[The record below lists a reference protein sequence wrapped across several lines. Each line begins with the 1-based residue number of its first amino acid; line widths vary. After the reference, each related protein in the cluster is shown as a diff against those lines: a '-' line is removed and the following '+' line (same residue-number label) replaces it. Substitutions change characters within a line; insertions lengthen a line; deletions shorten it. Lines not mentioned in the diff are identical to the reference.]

1 MKRSSTVLLLFTLIF
16 LPAVLRGA
24 IPASE
29 RQALIA
35 FYASTGGDSWTVN
48 TGWKTEPLDADGF
61 ALPGTEN
68 TWYGVTTDSSNSM
81 VTALILASNNLVGSL
96 PAGIGDLPNLT
107 ILNVRGNR
115 LSGSL
120 PAELWTLTNL
130 TVLQLYQNEFSG
142 TLAAEI
148 GDLTNL
154 TALNLYANQLTG
166 SLPSSLG
173 NLVNLQTLSLY
184 SNQLSGEIPVELG
197 NLVNLTTLDLHSNQL
212 SGSIPSS
219 LGGLSALRDLFLHS
233 NALTG
238 SLPTEL
244 GNLTSL
250 RKLYLRYNQ
259 LTGSIPASFGGLAYL
274 QEFVAGNNLL
284 SGSIP
289 TELGGLAALT
299 TLDLRF
305 NELEGSIP
313 ASFSGLSSIRTL
325 YLQFNNLTG
334 SLPVE
339 LGGLTT
345 LTDLR
350 LQSNQ
355 LTGTIPAELG
365 NLTNLVWLYIHLNQL
380 SGAIPTTLA
389 NLTKLG
395 YLHLYSNQLT
405 GSIPPELG
413 TLSQLVDLTINS
425 NALEGSIPAELG
437 NLTRLQIF
445 NIYGNKLSGAIPA
458 SLTNLTAL
466 VPASTNLGYNALY
479 SSDGTLTAFLNAADP
494 DWASTQTV
502 APSSVTATSV
512 DGAGILISWSPIAF
526 SGYTGYYQVFVSE
539 TAGGPYT
546 AAGQTANKTT
556 SSLQLTGFTPG
567 RTYYFVVRTH
577 TDAHAAN
584 ANALDSLDSA
594 EASATAWTQVNVR
607 ITGTILAGESPLA
620 GVVLSGL
627 AGDPMTNALGVY
639 DVTASAGWS
648 GMVTPTLAGYTFTP
662 ASRTYASVTE
672 DQLNQD
678 YAAALVPATI
688 TVTSP
693 NGGEAW
699 TAGTSHAVTWTS
711 TGLADSVTI
720 DLYKGGVYS
729 KTLGTAAATAGTFA
743 WTIASNETA
752 GTDYRVLVW
761 QGSVSDDSDAD
772 FTVTAAVRVDFNKDG
787 REDLLWRYYGTGGR
801 NRAWLL
807 GATGGTALLLAGPDP
822 ELQAGATAGG
832 IAGSA
837 ERIAGMMGASRSG
850 KLIVADPRDAVDP
863 RRWRE
868 GRKSGAEGRKGTEGS
883 DPEMSALPLSAGVS
897 DPGLAAAVCAA
908 DPAMT
913 IQATALLGG
922 GDIPAVSDMTWQ
934 IVGTGDF
941 NNDGS
946 VDVLWRYNGAG
957 GKVRVWYMSGTTLLS
972 GADITSVSDLS
983 WQVAGTGDFN
993 KDGHVDILWRY
1004 NGTGGQVRVWYMNG
1018 ISIIGGANLCAVPDL
1033 NWQVGGT
1040 GDFNKDGSVDILWRY
1055 NGTGGRNRV
1064 WYMNGVSIIG
1074 GADLLAVS
1082 DLNWQI
1088 GGVADYSG
1096 DGNVDVVWRYAGAAG
1111 YVYVWDLNGIAWTQT
1126 EKLAAATDQ
1135 NWKIVSR

>member
-1 MKRSSTVLLLFTLIF
+1 MKRAAFVVISILLAGFGLSAL
-16 LPAVLRGA
+16 AA
-24 IPASE
+24 IPASQ

-35 FYASTGGDSWTVN
+35 LYNATGGDSWTN
-48 TGWKTEPLDADGF
+48 RTGWKTPPLDSDGF
-61 ALPGTEN
+61 AMPGTEN
-68 TWYGVTTDSSNSM
+68 TWYGVTTGASNTT
-81 VTALILASNNLVGSL
+81 VTGINLSSNNLVGSL
-96 PAGIGDLPNLT
+96 PSSISDLTGLTALNLHT
-107 ILNVRGNR
+107 NL

-120 PAELWTLTNL
+120 PASLGSLTGLTLL
-130 TVLQLYQNEFSG
+130 HLYQNSF
-142 TLAAEI
+142 
-148 GDLTNL
+148 
-154 TALNLYANQLTG
+154 
-166 SLPSSLG
+166 
-173 NLVNLQTLSLY
+173 
-184 SNQLSGEIPVELG
+184 
-197 NLVNLTTLDLHSNQL
+197 
-212 SGSIPSS
+212 
-219 LGGLSALRDLFLHS
+219 
-233 NALTG
+233 TG

-244 GNLTSL
+244 GSLTNLTVFDA
-250 RKLYLRYNQ
+250 YQNQ
-259 LTGSIPASFGGLAYL
+259 FTGSIPASFGGLTSLQSLLLQSNQLEGGLPAELASLTNLQQLNFHSNLLTGSIPAGYGGMTSLRSLRLHGNSLSGNLPTELGNLTNL
-274 QEFVAGNNLL
+274 QELYLGENGF

-289 TELGGLAALT
+289 SSLGNLSNL
-299 TLDLRF
+299 LYLYMEY
-305 NELEGSIP
+305 NSLEGSIP
-313 ASFSGLSSIRTL
+313 ASF
-325 YLQFNNLTG
+325 
-334 SLPVE
+334 
-339 LGGLTT
+339 GGLTN
-345 LTDLR
+345 LLV
-350 LQSNQ
+350 LSLHHNQ
-355 LTGTIPAELG
+355 LSGTIPAELG
-365 NLTNLVWLYIHLNQL
+365 NMTSLGDLSIQL
-380 SGAIPTTLA
+380 
-389 NLTKLG
+389 
-395 YLHLYSNQLT
+395 NQLT

-413 TLSQLVDLTINS
+413 SLAALEILDLHANLLTGSIPSQLGNLSSLLYLYLQGNQLTGAIPTALGSLTNLLYLRLDENDLSGGLPGELGSLTNLIDLWACGNMLTGTIPASLGSLVNLQYLHLHG
-425 NALEGSIPAELG
+425 NALEGPVP
-437 NLTRLQIF
+437 T
-445 NIYGNKLSGAIPA
+445 AI
-458 SLTNLTAL
+458 TNLTAL
-466 VPASTNLGYNALY
+466 LPEGTDIGYNALY
-479 SSDGTLTAFLNAADP
+479 SSDSAVTAFLNSKDAD
-494 DWASTQTV
+494 WSATQTV
-502 APSSVTATSV
+502 APTGLTATAL
-512 DGAGILISWSPIAF
+512 DGANILVSWVPIA
-526 SGYTGYYQVFVSE
+526 YTAHTGYYALFSSE
-539 TAGGPYT
+539 AAGGPYT
-546 AAGQTANKTT
+546 DIGHTANK
-556 SSLQLTGFTPG
+556 SAASLQVGGLTPG
-567 RTYYFVVRTH
+567 LTYYFVVKTH
-577 TDAHAAN
+577 TDAHAGN
-584 ANALDSLDSA
+584 QNALDSHESA
-594 EASATAWTQVNVR
+594 EVSATAWTQVNVR
-607 ITGTILAGESPLA
+607 ITGTILAGGSPLA

-627 AGDPMTNALGVY
+627 PGNPVTNASGVY

-648 GMVTPTLAGYTFTP
+648 GTVTPTLAGYTFTP

-672 DQLNQD
+672 DQLSQD

-699 TAGTSHAVTWTS
+699 TAGTSHAITWSS

-868 GRKSGAEGRKGTEGS
+868 GRKSGAEGRKDGS
-883 DPEMSALPLSAGVS
+883 DPEMNALPLSAGVS

-1126 EKLAAATDQ
+1126 EKLAVVTDQ
-1135 NWKIVSR
+1135 NWRIVSR